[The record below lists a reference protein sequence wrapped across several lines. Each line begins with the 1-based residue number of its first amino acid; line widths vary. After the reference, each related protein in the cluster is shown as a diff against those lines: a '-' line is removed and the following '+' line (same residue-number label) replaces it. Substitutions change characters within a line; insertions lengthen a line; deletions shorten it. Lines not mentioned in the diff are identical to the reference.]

1 MGTVR
6 SSARHGARAAGTN
19 GAPPADAI
27 GHVEQYGIGHIPESD
42 RRSNPAN
49 ISWILFGGSIT
60 YSIIV
65 IGWLPIAFGLGWWS
79 AVSAIIA
86 GSAVGAML
94 LAPMSLPAPRTG
106 TNNPVSSGA
115 HFGVVGRIVGSLL
128 GLVGALAFAA
138 LSVWTGGDALV
149 AGSAKLF
156 GTADSDA
163 VRIAGYAV
171 ITGVITFVAVLGH
184 ANMLA
189 VQKLM
194 VPTVGVLMIVG
205 VFAYSGDFDAGY
217 AGGEYLLGSFWP
229 TWVLGALAACSTI
242 MSYGPFVGDWAR
254 HISPRRHSNR
264 SLLLF
269 TGFGAFFGMGVPF
282 LFGTYTAAVFS
293 DKSAA
298 YIDGLVAASP
308 TWYVP
313 AVMFVGLVAGT
324 AQGTINMYGTGLD
337 MSSIV
342 PRLSRVQAT
351 LVVAA
356 LAAVLV
362 YVGVFAFAMVDSV
375 TVLLAFLAIVT
386 APWML
391 IITIGFVARRGW
403 YDADDLQVFNRGER
417 GGRYWFTHGYN
428 LRAFGAWVPA
438 VVAGCLFSNTTWYT
452 GPGADLLGGVD
463 ASFLVSGLLGGAI
476 YAVLLRLV
484 PESPDVHGPPP
495 TTDGAPVGPPGR
507 EVVAQV

>member
-1 MGTVR
+1 
-6 SSARHGARAAGTN
+6 
-19 GAPPADAI
+19 
-27 GHVEQYGIGHIPESD
+27 
-42 RRSNPAN
+42 
-49 ISWILFGGSIT
+49 
-60 YSIIV
+60 
-65 IGWLPIAFGLGWWS
+65 
-79 AVSAIIA
+79 
-86 GSAVGAML
+86 
-94 LAPMSLPAPRTG
+94 
-106 TNNPVSSGA
+106 
-115 HFGVVGRIVGSLL
+115 
-128 GLVGALAFAA
+128 

-163 VRIAGYAV
+163 VRVVGYAV
-171 ITGVITFVAVLGH
+171 ITGLITLIAVLGH

-194 VPTVGVLMIVG
+194 VPTVGVLMIIGIV
-205 VFAYSGDFDAGY
+205 AYAGDFDAGY
-217 AGGEYLLGSFWP
+217 SGGDYILGSFWP
-229 TWVLGALAACSTI
+229 TWFLGALGACSTI

-293 DKSAA
+293 DKAA
-298 YIDGLVAASP
+298 PYIDGLVAASP

-351 LVVAA
+351 LVIAA
-356 LAAVLV
+356 VAAVLV
-362 YVGVFAFAMVDSV
+362 YVGTFATQMVDSV
-375 TVLLAFLAIVT
+375 TVLLVFLAIVI
-386 APWML
+386 APWMV
-391 IITIGFVARRGW
+391 IITIGFLSRRGW

-417 GGRYWFTHGYN
+417 GGRYWFTGGYN
-428 LRAFGAWVPA
+428 LRAFGAWIPA
-438 VVAGCLFSNTTWYT
+438 TIAGCLFSNTTWYA
-452 GPGADLLGGVD
+452 GPGADLVGGVD
-463 ASFLVSGLLGGAI
+463 ISFLVAAVVGGVI
-476 YAVLLRLV
+476 YLILLRLA
-484 PESPDVHGPPP
+484 PESPDVRGRAA
-495 TTDGAPVGPPGR
+495 GVGTSTVEP
-507 EVVAQV
+507 ELELDASV